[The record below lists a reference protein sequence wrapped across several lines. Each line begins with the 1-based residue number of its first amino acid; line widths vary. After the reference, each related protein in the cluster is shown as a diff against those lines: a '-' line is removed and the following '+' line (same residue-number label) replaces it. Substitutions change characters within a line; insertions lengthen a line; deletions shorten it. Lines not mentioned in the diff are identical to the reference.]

1 MQIKKTCSLIIATLF
16 IVVGVSCSNGDSPDG
31 PDMPVTP
38 VGQTVFMFFPWSNSL
53 LSDFRRTVEDM
64 QTVVAQRSMKDE
76 RVMVFMATSERE
88 AVLFELKKHNGR
100 CLTDTLRRY
109 SDRPFTSRQWLTS
122 LFSEVMTLAPA
133 SRYGMVVGC
142 HGLAWV
148 PVQGQRNARKRLGS
162 QERIDEGDNLYKEER
177 IDEGD
182 NLYKEE
188 KIDEEELYK
197 EELYKEQKL
206 LEEERL
212 ERKKQGL
219 SKDQP
224 QPNDL
229 MHFEVQGPVTTRF
242 IGGTYPETQ
251 IETTD
256 LADAMADAG
265 FHTEYILFDACYMS
279 SVEVAYEL
287 KDVTHY
293 LIASPTEVISYGF
306 PYITMGKHLLGTP
319 NYKGIADSFISFYS
333 TYYLPYG
340 TVAVTDCTQ
349 LDALAAIAQ
358 QINAAAEEP
367 TNAASAKQINA
378 AAEGK
383 LNTATSGKSAPNGV
397 QIMDGYSPTLF
408 YDLGHLMSLKN
419 AGTVLTTAFA
429 EQLDKTVPYK
439 GHTDQYFT
447 ALKDAPIDIKH
458 YSGLNTSQ
466 GSLNRMADRLSETAW
481 HKATN

>member
-31 PDMPVTP
+31 PDVPVTP

-76 RVMVFMATSERE
+76 RIMVFMATSERE
-88 AVLFELKKHNGR
+88 AVLFELKKQNGR

-148 PVQGQRNARKRLGS
+148 PVQGQRNAQKRLGS
-162 QERIDEGDNLYKEER
+162 QERIDEEDNLYKKER
-177 IDEGD
+177 IDKEGD
-182 NLYKEE
+182 
-188 KIDEEELYK
+188 
-197 EELYKEQKL
+197 
-206 LEEERL
+206 
-212 ERKKQGL
+212 
-219 SKDQP
+219 
-224 QPNDL
+224 DL

-293 LIASPTEVISYGF
+293 LIASPTEVLSYGF

-319 NYKGIADSFISFYS
+319 NYKGIVDSFISFYS
-333 TYYLPYG
+333 SYNLPYG

-358 QINAAAEEP
+358 QINAAATE
-367 TNAASAKQINA
+367 Q
-378 AAEGK
+378 
-383 LNTATSGKSAPNGV
+383 LAPNGV
-397 QIMDGYSPTLF
+397 QIMDGYSPSLF
-408 YDLGHLMSLKN
+408 YDLGHLMSLKD
-419 AGTVLTTAFA
+419 AGTVQTAAFA
-429 EQLDKTVPYK
+429 EQLEKTVPYK
-439 GHTDQYFT
+439 GHTGQYFT
-447 ALKDAPIDIKH
+447 ALKDAPVDIKH

-466 GSLNRMADRLSETAW
+466 GSLNHMADRLSETAW
-481 HKATN
+481 YKATN

>member
-1 MQIKKTCSLIIATLF
+1 MHIRKICDFIIATLF

-76 RVMVFMATSERE
+76 RIMVFMATSERE
-88 AVLFELKKHNGR
+88 AVLFELKKQNGR
-100 CLTDTLRRY
+100 CFTDTLQHY

-162 QERIDEGDNLYKEER
+162 QERIDEEDNLYKEER
-177 IDEGD
+177 IDKEGLYKEERID
-182 NLYKEE
+182 KEELYKEE
-188 KIDEEELYK
+188 KIDK
-197 EELYKEQKL
+197 EGE
-206 LEEERL
+206 
-212 ERKKQGL
+212 
-219 SKDQP
+219 
-224 QPNDL
+224 PNDL

-265 FHTEYILFDACYMS
+265 LHTEYILFDACYMS

-293 LIASPTEVISYGF
+293 LIASPTEVLSYGF

-319 NYKGIADSFISFYS
+319 NYKGIVDSFISFYS
-333 TYYLPYG
+333 SYNLPYG

-358 QINAAAEEP
+358 QINAADAEQTNAAAAEP
-367 TNAASAKQINA
+367 TNAAS
-378 AAEGK
+378 EGK
-383 LNTATSGKSAPNGV
+383 LNTARSGKLVPNGV

-408 YDLGHLMSLKN
+408 YDLGHLMSLKD
-419 AGTVLTTAFA
+419 AGTVLTAAFA

-439 GHTDQYFT
+439 GHTGQYFT
-447 ALKDAPIDIKH
+447 TLKDAPVDIKH

-466 GSLNRMADRLSETAW
+466 GSLNHMADRFSETAW
-481 HKATN
+481 YKATN

>member
-1 MQIKKTCSLIIATLF
+1 M
-16 IVVGVSCSNGDSPDG
+16 VGVSCSNGDNPDG
-31 PDMPVTP
+31 PDGPVTP

-88 AVLFELKKHNGR
+88 AVLFELKKQNGR

-162 QERIDEGDNLYKEER
+162 QERIDEEDNLYKEER
-177 IDEGD
+177 IDKEG
-182 NLYKEE
+182 LYKEE
-188 KIDEEELYK
+188 RIDK
-197 EELYKEQKL
+197 EELYN
-206 LEEERL
+206 EERIDK
-212 ERKKQGL
+212 EG
-219 SKDQP
+219 D
-224 QPNDL
+224 DL

-265 FHTEYILFDACYMS
+265 LHTEYILFDACYMS

-287 KDVTHY
+287 KDVAHY

-306 PYITMGKHLLGTP
+306 PYITMGKYLLGTP

-333 TYYLPYG
+333 SYYLPYG

-349 LDALAAIAQ
+349 LDALATIAQ

-419 AGTVLTTAFA
+419 AGTVLTAAFA
-429 EQLDKTVPYK
+429 DQLDKTVPYK

-447 ALKDAPIDIKH
+447 ALKDTPVDIKH

>member
-31 PDMPVTP
+31 PDVPVTP
-38 VGQTVFMFFPWSNSL
+38 VGQTVFMFFPWSNNL

-64 QTVVAQRSMKDE
+64 QTVVTQRSMKGE
-76 RVMVFMATSERE
+76 RIMVFMATSERE
-88 AVLFELKKHNGR
+88 AVLFELKKQNGR

-148 PVQGQRNARKRLGS
+148 PVQGQRSARKRLGS
-162 QERIDEGDNLYKEER
+162 QERIDEEDNLYKEER
-177 IDEGD
+177 IDKEGD
-182 NLYKEE
+182 
-188 KIDEEELYK
+188 
-197 EELYKEQKL
+197 
-206 LEEERL
+206 
-212 ERKKQGL
+212 
-219 SKDQP
+219 
-224 QPNDL
+224 DL

-256 LADAMADAG
+256 LADAMADAS

-293 LIASPTEVISYGF
+293 LIASPTEVLSYGF

-319 NYKGIADSFISFYS
+319 NYKGIVDSFISFYS
-333 TYYLPYG
+333 SYNLPYG

-358 QINAAAEEP
+358 QINAAA
-367 TNAASAKQINA
+367 
-378 AAEGK
+378 AE
-383 LNTATSGKSAPNGV
+383 LLAPNGV

-408 YDLGHLMSLKN
+408 YDLGHLMSLKD
-419 AGTVLTTAFA
+419 AGTVLTAAFA

-439 GHTDQYFT
+439 GHTGQYFT
-447 ALKDAPIDIKH
+447 ALKDEPVDIKH

-466 GSLNRMADRLSETAW
+466 GSLNHRADRLSETAW
-481 HKATN
+481 YKATN

>member
-1 MQIKKTCSLIIATLF
+1 M
-16 IVVGVSCSNGDSPDG
+16 VGVSCSNGDSPDG
-31 PDMPVTP
+31 PDVPVTP

-88 AVLFELKKHNGR
+88 AVLFELKKQNGR

-148 PVQGQRNARKRLGS
+148 PVQGQRSARKRLGS
-162 QERIDEGDNLYKEER
+162 QERMDEEDNLYKEER
-177 IDEGD
+177 IDKEGD
-182 NLYKEE
+182 
-188 KIDEEELYK
+188 
-197 EELYKEQKL
+197 
-206 LEEERL
+206 
-212 ERKKQGL
+212 
-219 SKDQP
+219 
-224 QPNDL
+224 DL

-265 FHTEYILFDACYMS
+265 LHTEYILFDACYMS

-333 TYYLPYG
+333 SYNLPYG

-358 QINAAAEEP
+358 QINAAA
-367 TNAASAKQINA
+367 
-378 AAEGK
+378 AEQ
-383 LNTATSGKSAPNGV
+383 LAPNGV

-408 YDLGHLMSLKN
+408 YDLGHLMSLKD
-419 AGTVLTTAFA
+419 AGTVLTAAFA
-429 EQLDKTVPYK
+429 EQLEKTVPYK

-447 ALKDAPIDIKH
+447 ALKDAPVDIKH

-466 GSLNRMADRLSETAW
+466 GSLNRLADRLSETAW

>member
-1 MQIKKTCSLIIATLF
+1 MLIKKTCSLIIATLF

-31 PDMPVTP
+31 PDVPVTP

-64 QTVVAQRSMKDE
+64 QTVVAERSMKNE
-76 RVMVFMATSERE
+76 RIMVFMATSERE
-88 AVLFELKKHNGR
+88 AVLFELKKQNGR

-148 PVQGQRNARKRLGS
+148 PVQGQRNAQKRLGS
-162 QERIDEGDNLYKEER
+162 QERIDEEDNLYKKER
-177 IDEGD
+177 IDKEGD
-182 NLYKEE
+182 
-188 KIDEEELYK
+188 
-197 EELYKEQKL
+197 
-206 LEEERL
+206 
-212 ERKKQGL
+212 
-219 SKDQP
+219 
-224 QPNDL
+224 DL

-293 LIASPTEVISYGF
+293 LIASPTEVLSYGF

-319 NYKGIADSFISFYS
+319 NYKGIVDSFISFYS
-333 TYYLPYG
+333 SYNLPYG

-358 QINAAAEEP
+358 QINAAA
-367 TNAASAKQINA
+367 
-378 AAEGK
+378 AEQ
-383 LNTATSGKSAPNGV
+383 LVPNGV

-408 YDLGHLMSLKN
+408 YDLGHLMSLKD
-419 AGTVLTTAFA
+419 AGTVLTAAFA
-429 EQLDKTVPYK
+429 EQLEKTVPYK
-439 GHTDQYFT
+439 GHTGQYFT
-447 ALKDAPIDIKH
+447 TLKDAPVDIKH

-466 GSLNRMADRLSETAW
+466 GSLNHMADRLSETAW
-481 HKATN
+481 YKATN

>member
-1 MQIKKTCSLIIATLF
+1 M
-16 IVVGVSCSNGDSPDG
+16 VGVSCSNGDSPDG
-31 PDMPVTP
+31 PDVPVTP

-76 RVMVFMATSERE
+76 RIMVFMATSERE
-88 AVLFELKKHNGR
+88 AVLFELKKQNGR

-148 PVQGQRNARKRLGS
+148 PVQGQRSARKRLGS
-162 QERIDEGDNLYKEER
+162 QERIDEEDNLYKEER
-177 IDEGD
+177 IDKEG
-182 NLYKEE
+182 E
-188 KIDEEELYK
+188 
-197 EELYKEQKL
+197 
-206 LEEERL
+206 
-212 ERKKQGL
+212 
-219 SKDQP
+219 
-224 QPNDL
+224 PNDL

-256 LADAMADAG
+256 LANAMADAG
-265 FHTEYILFDACYMS
+265 LHTEYILFDACYMS

-293 LIASPTEVISYGF
+293 LIASPTEVLSYGF

-319 NYKGIADSFISFYS
+319 NYKGIVDSFISFYS
-333 TYYLPYG
+333 SYNLPYG

-358 QINAAAEEP
+358 QINAAATE
-367 TNAASAKQINA
+367 Q
-378 AAEGK
+378 
-383 LNTATSGKSAPNGV
+383 LVPNGV

-408 YDLGHLMSLKN
+408 YDLGHLMSLKD
-419 AGTVLTTAFA
+419 AGTVLTAAFA

-447 ALKDAPIDIKH
+447 TLKDAPVDIKH

-466 GSLNRMADRLSETAW
+466 GSLNHMADRLSETAW
-481 HKATN
+481 YKATN

>member
-1 MQIKKTCSLIIATLF
+1 M
-16 IVVGVSCSNGDSPDG
+16 VGVSCSNGDNPDG
-31 PDMPVTP
+31 PDVPVTP

-76 RVMVFMATSERE
+76 RIMVFMATSERE
-88 AVLFELKKHNGR
+88 AVLFELKKQNGR

-122 LFSEVMTLAPA
+122 LFSEVLTLAPA

-162 QERIDEGDNLYKEER
+162 QERIDEEDNLYKEER
-177 IDEGD
+177 IDKEG
-182 NLYKEE
+182 E
-188 KIDEEELYK
+188 
-197 EELYKEQKL
+197 
-206 LEEERL
+206 
-212 ERKKQGL
+212 
-219 SKDQP
+219 
-224 QPNDL
+224 PNDL

-293 LIASPTEVISYGF
+293 LIASPTEVLSYGF

-333 TYYLPYG
+333 SYNLPYG

-358 QINAAAEEP
+358 QINAAA
-367 TNAASAKQINA
+367 
-378 AAEGK
+378 AEQ
-383 LNTATSGKSAPNGV
+383 LVPNGV

-408 YDLGHLMSLKN
+408 YDLGHLMSLKD
-419 AGTVLTTAFA
+419 AGTVLTAAFA
-429 EQLDKTVPYK
+429 EQLDKAVPYK
-439 GHTDQYFT
+439 GHTGQYFT
-447 ALKDAPIDIKH
+447 ALKDEPVDIKH

-466 GSLNRMADRLSETAW
+466 GSLNHMADRLSETAW
-481 HKATN
+481 YKATN

>member
-1 MQIKKTCSLIIATLF
+1 M
-16 IVVGVSCSNGDSPDG
+16 VGVSCSNGDNPDG
-31 PDMPVTP
+31 PDVPVTP

-53 LSDFRRTVEDM
+53 LSDFRRTIEDM

-76 RVMVFMATSERE
+76 RIMVFMATSERE
-88 AVLFELKKHNGR
+88 AVLFELKKQNGR

-148 PVQGQRNARKRLGS
+148 PVQGQRSAPKRQGS
-162 QERIDEGDNLYKEER
+162 QERIDEEDNLYKEER
-177 IDEGD
+177 IDKEG
-182 NLYKEE
+182 LYKEE
-188 KIDEEELYK
+188 RIDK
-197 EELYKEQKL
+197 E
-206 LEEERL
+206 
-212 ERKKQGL
+212 G
-219 SKDQP
+219 D
-224 QPNDL
+224 DL

-265 FHTEYILFDACYMS
+265 LHTEFILFDACYMS

-333 TYYLPYG
+333 SYYLPYG

-383 LNTATSGKSAPNGV
+383 LNTAASGKNAPNGV

-447 ALKDAPIDIKH
+447 ALKDAPVDIKH

>member
-1 MQIKKTCSLIIATLF
+1 M
-16 IVVGVSCSNGDSPDG
+16 VGVSCSNGDSPDG
-31 PDMPVTP
+31 PDVPVTP

-76 RVMVFMATSERE
+76 RIMVFMATSERE
-88 AVLFELKKHNGR
+88 AVLFELKKQNGR

-109 SDRPFTSRQWLTS
+109 SDRPFTSSQWLTS

-148 PVQGQRNARKRLGS
+148 PVQGQRSARKRLGS
-162 QERIDEGDNLYKEER
+162 RERIDEEDNLYKEER
-177 IDEGD
+177 IDKEG
-182 NLYKEE
+182 
-188 KIDEEELYK
+188 
-197 EELYKEQKL
+197 
-206 LEEERL
+206 
-212 ERKKQGL
+212 
-219 SKDQP
+219 
-224 QPNDL
+224 NDL

-319 NYKGIADSFISFYS
+319 NYKGIVDSFISFYS
-333 TYYLPYG
+333 SYNLPYG

-358 QINAAAEEP
+358 QINAAAAEQ
-367 TNAASAKQINA
+367 TNAAS
-378 AAEGK
+378 EGK
-383 LNTATSGKSAPNGV
+383 LNTARSGKYAPNGV

-408 YDLGHLMSLKN
+408 YDLGHLMSLKD
-419 AGTVLTTAFA
+419 AGTVLTAAFA
-429 EQLDKTVPYK
+429 EQLEKTVPYK
-439 GHTDQYFT
+439 GHTGQYFT
-447 ALKDAPIDIKH
+447 ALKDVPVDIKH

-466 GSLNRMADRLSETAW
+466 GSLNHMADRLSETAW

>member
-1 MQIKKTCSLIIATLF
+1 MQIKKTCSLIIATLL
-16 IVVGVSCSNGDSPDG
+16 IVVGVSCSNGDNPDG
-31 PDMPVTP
+31 PDGPVTP

-88 AVLFELKKHNGR
+88 AVLFELKKQNGQ

-148 PVQGQRNARKRLGS
+148 PVQGQRSARKRLGS
-162 QERIDEGDNLYKEER
+162 QERIDEEDNLYKEER
-177 IDEGD
+177 IDKEGD
-182 NLYKEE
+182 
-188 KIDEEELYK
+188 
-197 EELYKEQKL
+197 
-206 LEEERL
+206 
-212 ERKKQGL
+212 
-219 SKDQP
+219 
-224 QPNDL
+224 DL

-256 LADAMADAG
+256 LADAMTDAG
-265 FHTEYILFDACYMS
+265 LHTEYILFDACYMS

-333 TYYLPYG
+333 SYYRPYG

-367 TNAASAKQINA
+367 TNAAS
-378 AAEGK
+378 EGK
-383 LNTATSGKSAPNGV
+383 LNTATSGKNAPNGV
-397 QIMDGYSPTLF
+397 QIMDGYNPTLF

-419 AGTVLTTAFA
+419 AGTVLTAAFA

-447 ALKDAPIDIKH
+447 ALKDAPVNIKH

-466 GSLNRMADRLSETAW
+466 GSLNHMADRLSETAW
-481 HKATN
+481 YKATN

>member
-1 MQIKKTCSLIIATLF
+1 MQIKKTCSLIIATLL

-31 PDMPVTP
+31 PDVPVTP

-88 AVLFELKKHNGR
+88 AVLFELKKQNGR

-162 QERIDEGDNLYKEER
+162 QERIDEEDNLYKEER
-177 IDEGD
+177 IDKEG
-182 NLYKEE
+182 E
-188 KIDEEELYK
+188 
-197 EELYKEQKL
+197 
-206 LEEERL
+206 
-212 ERKKQGL
+212 
-219 SKDQP
+219 
-224 QPNDL
+224 PNDL

-293 LIASPTEVISYGF
+293 LIASPTEVLSYGF

-319 NYKGIADSFISFYS
+319 NYKSIVDSFISFYS
-333 TYYLPYG
+333 SYNLPYG

-358 QINAAAEEP
+358 QINAADAE
-367 TNAASAKQINA
+367 Q
-378 AAEGK
+378 
-383 LNTATSGKSAPNGV
+383 LVPNGV

-408 YDLGHLMSLKN
+408 YDLGHLMSLKD
-419 AGTVLTTAFA
+419 AGTVLTAAFA
-429 EQLDKTVPYK
+429 EQLEKTVPYK
-439 GHTDQYFT
+439 GHTGQYFT
-447 ALKDAPIDIKH
+447 TLKDAPVDIRH

-466 GSLNRMADRLSETAW
+466 GSLNHMADRLSETAW
-481 HKATN
+481 YKATN

>member
-1 MQIKKTCSLIIATLF
+1 M
-16 IVVGVSCSNGDSPDG
+16 VGVSCSNGDSPDG
-31 PDMPVTP
+31 PDVPVTP

-53 LSDFRRTVEDM
+53 LSDFKRTVEDM

-76 RVMVFMATSERE
+76 RIMVFMATSERE
-88 AVLFELKKHNGR
+88 AVLFELKKQNGR

-148 PVQGQRNARKRLGS
+148 PVQGQRNAQKRLGS
-162 QERIDEGDNLYKEER
+162 QERIDEEDNLYKKER
-177 IDEGD
+177 IDKEG
-182 NLYKEE
+182 
-188 KIDEEELYK
+188 
-197 EELYKEQKL
+197 
-206 LEEERL
+206 
-212 ERKKQGL
+212 
-219 SKDQP
+219 
-224 QPNDL
+224 NDL

-251 IETTD
+251 IETTN

-293 LIASPTEVISYGF
+293 LIASPTEVLSYGF

-333 TYYLPYG
+333 SYNLPYG

-358 QINAAAEEP
+358 QINAADAE
-367 TNAASAKQINA
+367 Q
-378 AAEGK
+378 
-383 LNTATSGKSAPNGV
+383 LVPNGV

-408 YDLGHLMSLKN
+408 YDLGHLMSLKD
-419 AGTVLTTAFA
+419 AGTVLTAAFA

-447 ALKDAPIDIKH
+447 TLKDTPVDIKH

-466 GSLNRMADRLSETAW
+466 GSLNHMADRLSETAW
-481 HKATN
+481 YKATN

>member
-1 MQIKKTCSLIIATLF
+1 MQIKKTCSLIIATLL
-16 IVVGVSCSNGDSPDG
+16 IVVGVSCSNGDNPDG
-31 PDMPVTP
+31 PDVPVTP

-88 AVLFELKKHNGR
+88 AVLFELKKQNGR

-109 SDRPFTSRQWLTS
+109 SDRPFTSRQWQTS

-162 QERIDEGDNLYKEER
+162 QERIDEEDNLYKEER
-177 IDEGD
+177 IDKEGEP
-182 NLYKEE
+182 Y
-188 KIDEEELYK
+188 
-197 EELYKEQKL
+197 
-206 LEEERL
+206 
-212 ERKKQGL
+212 
-219 SKDQP
+219 
-224 QPNDL
+224 DL

-293 LIASPTEVISYGF
+293 LIASPTEVLSYGF

-319 NYKGIADSFISFYS
+319 NYKGIVDSFISFYS
-333 TYYLPYG
+333 SYNLPYG

-358 QINAAAEEP
+358 QINAAAEE
-367 TNAASAKQINA
+367 Q
-378 AAEGK
+378 
-383 LNTATSGKSAPNGV
+383 LVPNGV

-408 YDLGHLMSLKN
+408 YDLGHLMSLKD
-419 AGTVLTTAFA
+419 AGTVLTAAFA

-447 ALKDAPIDIKH
+447 ALKDAPVDIKH

-481 HKATN
+481 YKATN

>member
-1 MQIKKTCSLIIATLF
+1 MHIKRICHFIIATLF
-16 IVVGVSCSNGDSPDG
+16 IAVGVSCSNGDSPDG
-31 PDMPVTP
+31 PDVPVTP

-76 RVMVFMATSERE
+76 HIMVFMATSERE
-88 AVLFELKKHNGR
+88 AVLFELKKQNGR

-162 QERIDEGDNLYKEER
+162 QERIDEEDNLYKEER
-177 IDEGD
+177 IDKEG
-182 NLYKEE
+182 E
-188 KIDEEELYK
+188 
-197 EELYKEQKL
+197 
-206 LEEERL
+206 
-212 ERKKQGL
+212 
-219 SKDQP
+219 
-224 QPNDL
+224 PNDL

-287 KDVTHY
+287 KDVTNY
-293 LIASPTEVISYGF
+293 LIASPTEVLSYGF

-333 TYYLPYG
+333 SYNLPYG

-358 QINAAAEEP
+358 QINAAA
-367 TNAASAKQINA
+367 
-378 AAEGK
+378 AEQ
-383 LNTATSGKSAPNGV
+383 LVPNGV

-408 YDLGHLMSLKN
+408 YDLGHLMSLKD
-419 AGTVLTTAFA
+419 AGTVLTAAFA

-439 GHTDQYFT
+439 GHTSQYFT
-447 ALKDAPIDIKH
+447 TLKDAPVDIKH

-466 GSLNRMADRLSETAW
+466 GSLNHMADRLSETAW
-481 HKATN
+481 YKATN

>member
-1 MQIKKTCSLIIATLF
+1 M
-16 IVVGVSCSNGDSPDG
+16 VGVSCSNGDSPDG
-31 PDMPVTP
+31 PDVPVTP

-76 RVMVFMATSERE
+76 RIMVFMATSERE
-88 AVLFELKKHNGR
+88 AVLFELKKQNGR
-100 CLTDTLRRY
+100 CFTDTLQHY

-148 PVQGQRNARKRLGS
+148 PVQGQRSARKRLGS
-162 QERIDEGDNLYKEER
+162 QERIDEGDNLYKEKR
-177 IDEGD
+177 IDKEG
-182 NLYKEE
+182 E
-188 KIDEEELYK
+188 
-197 EELYKEQKL
+197 
-206 LEEERL
+206 
-212 ERKKQGL
+212 
-219 SKDQP
+219 
-224 QPNDL
+224 PNDL

-265 FHTEYILFDACYMS
+265 LHTEYILFDACYMS

-293 LIASPTEVISYGF
+293 LIASPTEVLSYGF

-319 NYKGIADSFISFYS
+319 NYKGIVDSFISFYS
-333 TYYLPYG
+333 SYNLPYG

-358 QINAAAEEP
+358 QINAADAE
-367 TNAASAKQINA
+367 Q
-378 AAEGK
+378 
-383 LNTATSGKSAPNGV
+383 LVPNGV

-408 YDLGHLMSLKN
+408 YDLGHLMSLKD
-419 AGTVLTTAFA
+419 AGTVLTAAFA
-429 EQLDKTVPYK
+429 EQLEKTVPYK
-439 GHTDQYFT
+439 GHTGQYFT
-447 ALKDAPIDIKH
+447 TLKDAPVDIKH

-466 GSLNRMADRLSETAW
+466 GSLNHMADRLSETAW
-481 HKATN
+481 YKATN

>member
-1 MQIKKTCSLIIATLF
+1 MQIKKICDFIIATLF

-31 PDMPVTP
+31 PDVPVTP

-76 RVMVFMATSERE
+76 RIMVFMATSERE
-88 AVLFELKKHNGR
+88 AVLFELKKQNGR

-162 QERIDEGDNLYKEER
+162 QERIDEEY
-177 IDEGD
+177 

-188 KIDEEELYK
+188 KIDK
-197 EELYKEQKL
+197 E
-206 LEEERL
+206 
-212 ERKKQGL
+212 G
-219 SKDQP
+219 D
-224 QPNDL
+224 DL

-293 LIASPTEVISYGF
+293 LIASPTEVLSYGF
-306 PYITMGKHLLGTP
+306 PYTTMGKHLLGTP
-319 NYKGIADSFISFYS
+319 NYKCIVDSFISFYS
-333 TYYLPYG
+333 SYNLPYG

-358 QINAAAEEP
+358 QINVAATEQINVAAAEP
-367 TNAASAKQINA
+367 TNAAS
-378 AAEGK
+378 EGK
-383 LNTATSGKSAPNGV
+383 LNTARSGKNVPNGV

-408 YDLGHLMSLKN
+408 YDLGHLMSLKD
-419 AGTVLTTAFA
+419 AGTVLTAAFA
-429 EQLDKTVPYK
+429 EQLGKTVPYK
-439 GHTDQYFT
+439 GHTSQYFT
-447 ALKDAPIDIKH
+447 ALKDAPVDIKH

-466 GSLNRMADRLSETAW
+466 GSLNHMADRLSETAW
-481 HKATN
+481 YKATN

>member
-1 MQIKKTCSLIIATLF
+1 M
-16 IVVGVSCSNGDSPDG
+16 VGVSCSNGDNPDG
-31 PDMPVTP
+31 PDVPVTP

-53 LSDFRRTVEDM
+53 LSDFRLTVEDM

-88 AVLFELKKHNGR
+88 AVLFELKKQNGR

-122 LFSEVMTLAPA
+122 LFSEVRTLAPA

-162 QERIDEGDNLYKEER
+162 QEKIDEEDNLYKEER
-177 IDEGD
+177 IDKEW
-182 NLYKEE
+182 LYKEE
-188 KIDEEELYK
+188 RIDK
-197 EELYKEQKL
+197 EGE
-206 LEEERL
+206 
-212 ERKKQGL
+212 
-219 SKDQP
+219 
-224 QPNDL
+224 PNDL
-229 MHFEVQGPVTTRF
+229 MHFEVQSPVTTRF

-265 FHTEYILFDACYMS
+265 LHTEYILFDACYMS

-333 TYYLPYG
+333 SYYQPYG

-358 QINAAAEEP
+358 QINAATEA
-367 TNAASAKQINA
+367 QI
-378 AAEGK
+378 
-383 LNTATSGKSAPNGV
+383 APNGV
-397 QIMDGYSPTLF
+397 QVMDGYSPTLF

-447 ALKDAPIDIKH
+447 ALKDAPVDIKH
-458 YSGLNTSQ
+458 YSGLNTSE
-466 GSLNRMADRLSETAW
+466 GSRNRLADRLSETAW

>member
-1 MQIKKTCSLIIATLF
+1 MHIKKICHFIIATLF

-31 PDMPVTP
+31 PDVPVTP

-88 AVLFELKKHNGR
+88 AVLFEMKKQNGR

-162 QERIDEGDNLYKEER
+162 QEKIDEEDNLYKEER
-177 IDEGD
+177 IDKEG
-182 NLYKEE
+182 E
-188 KIDEEELYK
+188 
-197 EELYKEQKL
+197 
-206 LEEERL
+206 
-212 ERKKQGL
+212 
-219 SKDQP
+219 S
-224 QPNDL
+224 NDL

-265 FHTEYILFDACYMS
+265 LHTEYILFDACYMS

-333 TYYLPYG
+333 SYYLPYG

-358 QINAAAEEP
+358 QINAAATE
-367 TNAASAKQINA
+367 Q
-378 AAEGK
+378 
-383 LNTATSGKSAPNGV
+383 LAPNGV
-397 QIMDGYSPTLF
+397 QIMDGYSPTIF

-429 EQLDKTVPYK
+429 EQLEKTVPYK

-447 ALKDAPIDIKH
+447 ALKDTPVDIKH

>member
-31 PDMPVTP
+31 PDVPVTP

-76 RVMVFMATSERE
+76 RIMVFMATSERE
-88 AVLFELKKHNGR
+88 AVLFELKKQNGR

-162 QERIDEGDNLYKEER
+162 QEKIDEE
-177 IDEGD
+177 D

-188 KIDEEELYK
+188 KIDK
-197 EELYKEQKL
+197 EGE
-206 LEEERL
+206 
-212 ERKKQGL
+212 
-219 SKDQP
+219 
-224 QPNDL
+224 PNDL

-293 LIASPTEVISYGF
+293 LIASPTEVLSYGF

-319 NYKGIADSFISFYS
+319 NYKSIVDSFISFYS
-333 TYYLPYG
+333 SYNLPYG

-358 QINAAAEEP
+358 QINAAAAEP
-367 TNAASAKQINA
+367 TNAAS
-378 AAEGK
+378 EGK
-383 LNTATSGKSAPNGV
+383 LNTARSGKLVPNGV

-408 YDLGHLMSLKN
+408 YDLGHLMSLKD
-419 AGTVLTTAFA
+419 AGTVLTAAFA
-429 EQLDKTVPYK
+429 EQLEKTVPYK
-439 GHTDQYFT
+439 GHTGQYFT
-447 ALKDAPIDIKH
+447 TLKDAPVDIKH

-466 GSLNRMADRLSETAW
+466 GSLNHMADRLSETAW
-481 HKATN
+481 YKATN

>member
-1 MQIKKTCSLIIATLF
+1 MHIKKIFDFIIATLL
-16 IVVGVSCSNGDSPDG
+16 IAVGVSCSNGDNPDG
-31 PDMPVTP
+31 PDVPITP

-76 RVMVFMATSERE
+76 RIMVFMATSERE
-88 AVLFELKKHNGR
+88 AVLFELKKQNGR
-100 CLTDTLRRY
+100 CLTDTLRCY

-148 PVQGQRNARKRLGS
+148 PVQGQRSARKRLGS
-162 QERIDEGDNLYKEER
+162 QERIDEEDNLYKEER
-177 IDEGD
+177 
-182 NLYKEE
+182 
-188 KIDEEELYK
+188 
-197 EELYKEQKL
+197 L

-212 ERKKQGL
+212 ARKKQGL
-219 SKDQP
+219 SKDKP
-224 QPNDL
+224 LPNDL

-265 FHTEYILFDACYMS
+265 LHTEYILFDACYMS

-333 TYYLPYG
+333 SYYLPYG

-358 QINAAAEEP
+358 QINAASEEP

-383 LNTATSGKSAPNGV
+383 FNTATSGKNAPNGV

-419 AGTVLTTAFA
+419 AGTVLTAAFA

-447 ALKDAPIDIKH
+447 ALKDAPVDIKH

-481 HKATN
+481 YKATN

>member
-1 MQIKKTCSLIIATLF
+1 M
-16 IVVGVSCSNGDSPDG
+16 VGVSCSNGDSPDG
-31 PDMPVTP
+31 PDIPVTP
-38 VGQTVFMFFPWSNSL
+38 VGQTVFMFFPWSNNL

-64 QTVVAQRSMKDE
+64 QTIVAQRSMKDE
-76 RVMVFMATSERE
+76 RIMVFMATSERE
-88 AVLFELKKHNGR
+88 AVLFELKKQNGR

-162 QERIDEGDNLYKEER
+162 QERIDEEDNLYKEER
-177 IDEGD
+177 IDKEGD
-182 NLYKEE
+182 
-188 KIDEEELYK
+188 
-197 EELYKEQKL
+197 
-206 LEEERL
+206 
-212 ERKKQGL
+212 
-219 SKDQP
+219 
-224 QPNDL
+224 DL

-265 FHTEYILFDACYMS
+265 LHTEYILFDACYMS

-319 NYKGIADSFISFYS
+319 NYKGIVDSFISFYS
-333 TYYLPYG
+333 SYYLPYG

-358 QINAAAEEP
+358 QINAATTEP
-367 TNAASAKQINA
+367 TNAASG
-378 AAEGK
+378 GK
-383 LNTATSGKSAPNGV
+383 LNTARSGKNVPNGV

-408 YDLGHLMSLKN
+408 YDLGHLMSLKD
-419 AGTVLTTAFA
+419 AGTVLTAAFA
-429 EQLDKTVPYK
+429 KQLDKTVPYK
-439 GHTDQYFT
+439 GHTSQYFT
-447 ALKDAPIDIKH
+447 ALKDTPVDIKH

-466 GSLNRMADRLSETAW
+466 GSLNHMADRLSETAW
-481 HKATN
+481 YKATN

>member
-1 MQIKKTCSLIIATLF
+1 M
-16 IVVGVSCSNGDSPDG
+16 VGVSCSNGDSPDG
-31 PDMPVTP
+31 PDVPVTP

-64 QTVVAQRSMKDE
+64 QTVVTQRSMKDE
-76 RVMVFMATSERE
+76 RIMVFMATSERE
-88 AVLFELKKHNGR
+88 AVLFELKKQNGQ

-162 QERIDEGDNLYKEER
+162 QEKIDEEDNLYKEER
-177 IDEGD
+177 IDKEG
-182 NLYKEE
+182 E
-188 KIDEEELYK
+188 
-197 EELYKEQKL
+197 
-206 LEEERL
+206 
-212 ERKKQGL
+212 
-219 SKDQP
+219 
-224 QPNDL
+224 PNDL

-265 FHTEYILFDACYMS
+265 LHTEYILFDACYMS

-293 LIASPTEVISYGF
+293 LIASPTEVLSYGF
-306 PYITMGKHLLGTP
+306 PYVTMGKHLLGTP

-333 TYYLPYG
+333 SYNLPYG

-358 QINAAAEEP
+358 QINAAATE
-367 TNAASAKQINA
+367 Q
-378 AAEGK
+378 
-383 LNTATSGKSAPNGV
+383 LVPNGV

-408 YDLGHLMSLKN
+408 YDLGHLMSLKD
-419 AGTVLTTAFA
+419 AGTVLTAAFA
-429 EQLDKTVPYK
+429 EQLEKTVPYK

-447 ALKDAPIDIKH
+447 TLKDEPVDIKH

-466 GSLNRMADRLSETAW
+466 GSLNHMADRLSETAW
-481 HKATN
+481 YKATN

>member
-1 MQIKKTCSLIIATLF
+1 MQIKKTCSFIIATLF

-31 PDMPVTP
+31 PDVPVTP
-38 VGQTVFMFFPWSNSL
+38 VGQTVFMFFPWSNNL

-64 QTVVAQRSMKDE
+64 QTIVAQRSMKDE
-76 RVMVFMATSERE
+76 RIMVFMATSEHE
-88 AVLFELKKHNGR
+88 AVLFELKKQNGR

-109 SDRPFTSRQWLTS
+109 SDRPFTSRQWLTL

-162 QERIDEGDNLYKEER
+162 QERIDKEGD
-177 IDEGD
+177 
-182 NLYKEE
+182 
-188 KIDEEELYK
+188 
-197 EELYKEQKL
+197 
-206 LEEERL
+206 
-212 ERKKQGL
+212 
-219 SKDQP
+219 
-224 QPNDL
+224 DL

-293 LIASPTEVISYGF
+293 LIASPTEVLSYGF
-306 PYITMGKHLLGTP
+306 PYTTMGKHLLGTP
-319 NYKGIADSFISFYS
+319 NYKCIVDSFISFYS
-333 TYYLPYG
+333 SYNLPYG

-358 QINAAAEEP
+358 QINAAATEQINVAAAEP
-367 TNAASAKQINA
+367 TNAAS
-378 AAEGK
+378 EGK
-383 LNTATSGKSAPNGV
+383 LNTARSGKNVPNGV

-408 YDLGHLMSLKN
+408 YDLGHLMSLKD
-419 AGTVLTTAFA
+419 AGTVLTAAFA

-439 GHTDQYFT
+439 GHTSQYFT
-447 ALKDAPIDIKH
+447 ALKDAPVDIKH

-466 GSLNRMADRLSETAW
+466 GSLNHMADRLSETAW
-481 HKATN
+481 YKATN

>member
-1 MQIKKTCSLIIATLF
+1 M
-16 IVVGVSCSNGDSPDG
+16 VGVSCSNGDSPDG
-31 PDMPVTP
+31 PDVPVTP

-53 LSDFRRTVEDM
+53 LSDFKRTVEDM

-76 RVMVFMATSERE
+76 RIMVFMATSERE
-88 AVLFELKKHNGR
+88 AVLFELKKQNGR

-148 PVQGQRNARKRLGS
+148 PVQGQRNAQKRLGS
-162 QERIDEGDNLYKEER
+162 QERIDEEDNLYKKER
-177 IDEGD
+177 IDKEG
-182 NLYKEE
+182 
-188 KIDEEELYK
+188 
-197 EELYKEQKL
+197 
-206 LEEERL
+206 
-212 ERKKQGL
+212 
-219 SKDQP
+219 
-224 QPNDL
+224 NDL

-251 IETTD
+251 IETTN

-265 FHTEYILFDACYMS
+265 LHTEYILFDACYMS

-293 LIASPTEVISYGF
+293 LIASPTEVLSYGF

-319 NYKGIADSFISFYS
+319 NYKGIVDSFISFYS
-333 TYYLPYG
+333 SYNLPYG

-358 QINAAAEEP
+358 QINAAA
-367 TNAASAKQINA
+367 
-378 AAEGK
+378 AEQ
-383 LNTATSGKSAPNGV
+383 LVPNGV

-408 YDLGHLMSLKN
+408 YDLGHLMSLKD
-419 AGTVLTTAFA
+419 AGTVLTAAFA
-429 EQLDKTVPYK
+429 EQLEKTVPYK
-439 GHTDQYFT
+439 GHTGQYFT
-447 ALKDAPIDIKH
+447 TLKDAPVDIKH

-466 GSLNRMADRLSETAW
+466 GSLNHMADRLSETAW
-481 HKATN
+481 YKATN

>member
-31 PDMPVTP
+31 PDVPVTP

-64 QTVVAQRSMKDE
+64 QTVVAQRFMKDE
-76 RVMVFMATSERE
+76 RIMVFMATSERE
-88 AVLFELKKHNGR
+88 AVLFELKKQNGR

-122 LFSEVMTLAPA
+122 FFSEVMTLAPA

-148 PVQGQRNARKRLGS
+148 PIQGQRNARKRLGS
-162 QERIDEGDNLYKEER
+162 QERIDEEDNLYKEER
-177 IDEGD
+177 IDKEG
-182 NLYKEE
+182 E
-188 KIDEEELYK
+188 
-197 EELYKEQKL
+197 
-206 LEEERL
+206 
-212 ERKKQGL
+212 
-219 SKDQP
+219 
-224 QPNDL
+224 PNDL

-293 LIASPTEVISYGF
+293 LIASPTEVLSYGF

-319 NYKGIADSFISFYS
+319 NYKGIVDSFISFYS
-333 TYYLPYG
+333 SYNLPYG

-358 QINAAAEEP
+358 QINAAA
-367 TNAASAKQINA
+367 
-378 AAEGK
+378 AEQ
-383 LNTATSGKSAPNGV
+383 LVPNGV

-408 YDLGHLMSLKN
+408 YDLGHLMSLKD
-419 AGTVLTTAFA
+419 AGTVLTAAFA

-439 GHTDQYFT
+439 GHTGQYFT
-447 ALKDAPIDIKH
+447 TLKDAPVDIKH

-466 GSLNRMADRLSETAW
+466 GSLNHMADRLSETAW
-481 HKATN
+481 YKATN

>member
-1 MQIKKTCSLIIATLF
+1 M
-16 IVVGVSCSNGDSPDG
+16 VGVSCSNGDSPDG
-31 PDMPVTP
+31 PDVPVTP
-38 VGQTVFMFFPWSNSL
+38 VGQTVFMFFPWSNNL

-64 QTVVAQRSMKDE
+64 QTVVTQRSMKGE
-76 RVMVFMATSERE
+76 RIMVFMATSERE
-88 AVLFELKKHNGR
+88 AVLFELKKQNGR

-148 PVQGQRNARKRLGS
+148 PVQGQRNAPKRLGS
-162 QERIDEGDNLYKEER
+162 QEKIDEE
-177 IDEGD
+177 D

-188 KIDEEELYK
+188 KIDK
-197 EELYKEQKL
+197 E
-206 LEEERL
+206 
-212 ERKKQGL
+212 G
-219 SKDQP
+219 D
-224 QPNDL
+224 DL

-265 FHTEYILFDACYMS
+265 LHTEYILFDACYMS

-319 NYKGIADSFISFYS
+319 NYKGIVDSFISFYS
-333 TYYLPYG
+333 SYNLPYG

-358 QINAAAEEP
+358 QINAAATE
-367 TNAASAKQINA
+367 QINA
-378 AAEGK
+378 ATAEPTNGASGGK
-383 LNTATSGKSAPNGV
+383 LNTARSGKNVPNGV

-408 YDLGHLMSLKN
+408 YDLGHLMSLKD
-419 AGTVLTTAFA
+419 AGTVLTAAFA
-429 EQLDKTVPYK
+429 EQIEKTVPYK
-439 GHTDQYFT
+439 GHTGQYFT
-447 ALKDAPIDIKH
+447 ALKDAPVDIKH

-466 GSLNRMADRLSETAW
+466 GSLNRMADRISETAW

>member
-1 MQIKKTCSLIIATLF
+1 M
-16 IVVGVSCSNGDSPDG
+16 VGVSCSNGDSPDG
-31 PDMPVTP
+31 PDVPVTP

-76 RVMVFMATSERE
+76 RIMVFMATSERE
-88 AVLFELKKHNGR
+88 AVLFELKKQNGR
-100 CLTDTLRRY
+100 CLTDTLQRY

-162 QERIDEGDNLYKEER
+162 QEW

-188 KIDEEELYK
+188 KIDKEGLYK
-197 EELYKEQKL
+197 EERINKEG
-206 LEEERL
+206 E
-212 ERKKQGL
+212 
-219 SKDQP
+219 
-224 QPNDL
+224 PNDL

-293 LIASPTEVISYGF
+293 LIASPTEVLSYGF

-333 TYYLPYG
+333 SYNLPYG

-358 QINAAAEEP
+358 QINAAA
-367 TNAASAKQINA
+367 
-378 AAEGK
+378 AEQ
-383 LNTATSGKSAPNGV
+383 LVPNGV

-408 YDLGHLMSLKN
+408 YDLGHLMSLKD
-419 AGTVLTTAFA
+419 AGTVLTAAFA
-429 EQLDKTVPYK
+429 EQLEKAVPYK
-439 GHTDQYFT
+439 GHTGQYFT
-447 ALKDAPIDIKH
+447 ALKEAPVDIKH

-466 GSLNRMADRLSETAW
+466 GSLNHMADRLSETAW
-481 HKATN
+481 YKATN

>member
-1 MQIKKTCSLIIATLF
+1 MQIKKICDFIIATLF

-31 PDMPVTP
+31 PDVPVTP

-76 RVMVFMATSERE
+76 RIMVFMATSERE
-88 AVLFELKKHNGR
+88 AVLFELKKQNGR

-162 QERIDEGDNLYKEER
+162 QERIDEE
-177 IDEGD
+177 D

-188 KIDEEELYK
+188 KIDK
-197 EELYKEQKL
+197 E
-206 LEEERL
+206 
-212 ERKKQGL
+212 G
-219 SKDQP
+219 D
-224 QPNDL
+224 DL
-229 MHFEVQGPVTTRF
+229 MHMEVQGPVTTRF

-293 LIASPTEVISYGF
+293 LIASPTEVLSYGF
-306 PYITMGKHLLGTP
+306 PYTTMGKHLLGTP
-319 NYKGIADSFISFYS
+319 NYKGIVDSFISFYS
-333 TYYLPYG
+333 SYNLPYG

-358 QINAAAEEP
+358 QINAAATEQINVAAAEP
-367 TNAASAKQINA
+367 TNAAS
-378 AAEGK
+378 EGK
-383 LNTATSGKSAPNGV
+383 LNTARSGKNVPNGV

-408 YDLGHLMSLKN
+408 YDLGHLMSLKD
-419 AGTVLTTAFA
+419 AGTVLTAAFA
-429 EQLDKTVPYK
+429 EQLGKTVPYK
-439 GHTDQYFT
+439 GHTSQYFT

-466 GSLNRMADRLSETAW
+466 GSLNHMADRLSETAW
-481 HKATN
+481 YKATN

>member
-1 MQIKKTCSLIIATLF
+1 MLIKKTCSLIIATLF

-31 PDMPVTP
+31 PDVPVTP

-76 RVMVFMATSERE
+76 RIMVFMATSERE
-88 AVLFELKKHNGR
+88 AVLFELKKQNGR

-148 PVQGQRNARKRLGS
+148 PVQGQRNALKRLGS
-162 QERIDEGDNLYKEER
+162 QERIDEEDNLYKEER
-177 IDEGD
+177 IDKEG
-182 NLYKEE
+182 LYKKER
-188 KIDEEELYK
+188 IDK
-197 EELYKEQKL
+197 E
-206 LEEERL
+206 
-212 ERKKQGL
+212 GV
-219 SKDQP
+219 
-224 QPNDL
+224 PNDL

-256 LADAMADAG
+256 LADAMADAS

-293 LIASPTEVISYGF
+293 LIASPTEVLSYGF

-319 NYKGIADSFISFYS
+319 NYKGIVDSFISFYS
-333 TYYLPYG
+333 SYYLPYG

-383 LNTATSGKSAPNGV
+383 FNTARSGKDAPNGV

-408 YDLGHLMSLKN
+408 YDLGHLMSLKD
-419 AGTVLTTAFA
+419 AGTVLTAAFA
-429 EQLDKTVPYK
+429 EQLDKTMPYK

-447 ALKDAPIDIKH
+447 ALKDTPVDIKH

-466 GSLNRMADRLSETAW
+466 GSLNRLADRLSETAW
-481 HKATN
+481 YKATN

>member
-31 PDMPVTP
+31 PDVPVTP

-76 RVMVFMATSERE
+76 RIMVFMATSERE
-88 AVLFELKKHNGR
+88 AVLFELKKQNGR

-109 SDRPFTSRQWLTS
+109 SDRPFTSHQWLTS

-148 PVQGQRNARKRLGS
+148 PVQGQRSARKRLGS
-162 QERIDEGDNLYKEER
+162 QERIDEE
-177 IDEGD
+177 D

-188 KIDEEELYK
+188 KIDKEGLYK
-197 EELYKEQKL
+197 EERINKEG
-206 LEEERL
+206 E
-212 ERKKQGL
+212 
-219 SKDQP
+219 
-224 QPNDL
+224 PNDL

-256 LADAMADAG
+256 LAEAMADAG

-293 LIASPTEVISYGF
+293 LIASPTEVLSYGF

-319 NYKGIADSFISFYS
+319 NYKGIVDSFISFYS
-333 TYYLPYG
+333 SYYLPYG

-358 QINAAAEEP
+358 QINAAATE
-367 TNAASAKQINA
+367 Q
-378 AAEGK
+378 
-383 LNTATSGKSAPNGV
+383 LAPNGV

-408 YDLGHLMSLKN
+408 YDLGHLMSLKD
-419 AGTVLTTAFA
+419 AGTVLTAAFA

-439 GHTDQYFT
+439 GHTGQYFT
-447 ALKDAPIDIKH
+447 ALKDEPVDIKH

-466 GSLNRMADRLSETAW
+466 GSLNHMADRLSETAW
-481 HKATN
+481 YKATN

>member
-1 MQIKKTCSLIIATLF
+1 M
-16 IVVGVSCSNGDSPDG
+16 VGVSCSNGDSPDG
-31 PDMPVTP
+31 PDVPVTP

-76 RVMVFMATSERE
+76 RIMVFMATSERE
-88 AVLFELKKHNGR
+88 AVLFELKKQNGR

-148 PVQGQRNARKRLGS
+148 PIQGQRNARKKLGS
-162 QERIDEGDNLYKEER
+162 QEKIDEEDNLYKEER
-177 IDEGD
+177 IDKEG
-182 NLYKEE
+182 E
-188 KIDEEELYK
+188 
-197 EELYKEQKL
+197 
-206 LEEERL
+206 
-212 ERKKQGL
+212 
-219 SKDQP
+219 
-224 QPNDL
+224 PNDL

-293 LIASPTEVISYGF
+293 LIASPTEVLSYGF

-319 NYKGIADSFISFYS
+319 NYKGIVDSFISFYS
-333 TYYLPYG
+333 SYNLPYG

-358 QINAAAEEP
+358 QINAADAE
-367 TNAASAKQINA
+367 Q
-378 AAEGK
+378 
-383 LNTATSGKSAPNGV
+383 LVPNGV

-408 YDLGHLMSLKN
+408 YDLGHLMSLKD
-419 AGTVLTTAFA
+419 AGTVLTAAFA

-447 ALKDAPIDIKH
+447 TLKDAPVDIKH

-466 GSLNRMADRLSETAW
+466 GSLNHMADRLSETAW
-481 HKATN
+481 YKATN

>member
-1 MQIKKTCSLIIATLF
+1 MHIKRICDFIIATLF
-16 IVVGVSCSNGDSPDG
+16 IVVGVSCSNGDNPDG
-31 PDMPVTP
+31 PDVPVTP

-88 AVLFELKKHNGR
+88 AVLFELKKQNGR

-148 PVQGQRNARKRLGS
+148 PVQGQRSARKRIGS
-162 QERIDEGDNLYKEER
+162 HERIDEE
-177 IDEGD
+177 D

-188 KIDEEELYK
+188 KIDKEGEPYK
-197 EELYKEQKL
+197 EERL

-212 ERKKQGL
+212 ARKKQGL
-219 SKDQP
+219 SKDKLL
-224 QPNDL
+224 PNDL

-265 FHTEYILFDACYMS
+265 LHTEYILFDACYMS

-333 TYYLPYG
+333 SYYLPYG

-367 TNAASAKQINA
+367 TNAASAKHINA

-429 EQLDKTVPYK
+429 EQLEKTVPYK

-447 ALKDAPIDIKH
+447 ALKDTPVDIKH

>member
-1 MQIKKTCSLIIATLF
+1 MQIKKFCSLIIATLF

-31 PDMPVTP
+31 PDVPVTP

-64 QTVVAQRSMKDE
+64 QTVVTQRSMKDE
-76 RVMVFMATSERE
+76 RIMVFMATSERE
-88 AVLFELKKHNGR
+88 AVLFELKKQNGQ
-100 CLTDTLRRY
+100 CFTDTLRRY

-142 HGLAWV
+142 HGMAWV
-148 PVQGQRNARKRLGS
+148 PVQGQRNARKRFGS
-162 QERIDEGDNLYKEER
+162 QERIDEEDNLYKEER
-177 IDEGD
+177 IDKEGD
-182 NLYKEE
+182 
-188 KIDEEELYK
+188 
-197 EELYKEQKL
+197 
-206 LEEERL
+206 
-212 ERKKQGL
+212 
-219 SKDQP
+219 
-224 QPNDL
+224 DL

-265 FHTEYILFDACYMS
+265 LHTEYILFDACYMS

-333 TYYLPYG
+333 SYNLPYG

-358 QINAAAEEP
+358 QINAAATEQINAATAEP
-367 TNAASAKQINA
+367 TNAASG
-378 AAEGK
+378 GK
-383 LNTATSGKSAPNGV
+383 LNTARSGKDVPNGV

-408 YDLGHLMSLKN
+408 YDLGHLMSLKD
-419 AGTVLTTAFA
+419 AGTVLTAAFA

-439 GHTDQYFT
+439 GHTGQYFT
-447 ALKDAPIDIKH
+447 ALKDEPVDIKH

-466 GSLNRMADRLSETAW
+466 GSLNHRADRLSETAW
-481 HKATN
+481 YKATN

>member
-31 PDMPVTP
+31 PDVPVTP
-38 VGQTVFMFFPWSNSL
+38 VGQTVFMFFPWSNNL

-76 RVMVFMATSERE
+76 RIMVFMATSERE
-88 AVLFELKKHNGR
+88 AVLFELKKQNGR

-122 LFSEVMTLAPA
+122 LFSKVMTLAPA

-162 QERIDEGDNLYKEER
+162 QERIDEE
-177 IDEGD
+177 D

-188 KIDEEELYK
+188 KIDK
-197 EELYKEQKL
+197 E
-206 LEEERL
+206 
-212 ERKKQGL
+212 G
-219 SKDQP
+219 D
-224 QPNDL
+224 DL

-265 FHTEYILFDACYMS
+265 LHTEYILFDACYMS

-293 LIASPTEVISYGF
+293 LIASPTEVLSYGF
-306 PYITMGKHLLGTP
+306 PYTTMGKHLLGTP
-319 NYKGIADSFISFYS
+319 NYKCIVDSFISFYS
-333 TYYLPYG
+333 SYNLPYG

-358 QINAAAEEP
+358 QINAATAEPINAATAEP
-367 TNAASAKQINA
+367 TNAAS
-378 AAEGK
+378 EGK
-383 LNTATSGKSAPNGV
+383 LNTARSGKNVPNGV

-408 YDLGHLMSLKN
+408 YDLGHLMSLKD
-419 AGTVLTTAFA
+419 AGTVLTAAFA
-429 EQLDKTVPYK
+429 EQLGKTVPYK
-439 GHTDQYFT
+439 GHTSQYFT
-447 ALKDAPIDIKH
+447 ALKDAPVDIKH

-466 GSLNRMADRLSETAW
+466 GSLNHMADRLSETAW
-481 HKATN
+481 YKATN

>member
-1 MQIKKTCSLIIATLF
+1 MQIKKTCSFIIATLL
-16 IVVGVSCSNGDSPDG
+16 IVVGVSCSNGDNPDG
-31 PDMPVTP
+31 PDVPVTP

-88 AVLFELKKHNGR
+88 AVLFELKKQNGR

-162 QERIDEGDNLYKEER
+162 QERIDEEDNLYKEER
-177 IDEGD
+177 IDKEG
-182 NLYKEE
+182 LYKEE
-188 KIDEEELYK
+188 RIDK
-197 EELYKEQKL
+197 E
-206 LEEERL
+206 
-212 ERKKQGL
+212 G
-219 SKDQP
+219 D
-224 QPNDL
+224 DL

-265 FHTEYILFDACYMS
+265 LHTEYILFDACYMS

-333 TYYLPYG
+333 SYYLPYG

-367 TNAASAKQINA
+367 TNAASAKHINA

-383 LNTATSGKSAPNGV
+383 LNTATSGKNAPNGV

-419 AGTVLTTAFA
+419 AGTVLTAAFA
-429 EQLDKTVPYK
+429 DQLDKTVPYK

-447 ALKDAPIDIKH
+447 ALKDAPVDIKH

-481 HKATN
+481 YKATN

>member
-31 PDMPVTP
+31 PDVPVTP

-64 QTVVAQRSMKDE
+64 QTVVAQRSMKNE
-76 RVMVFMATSERE
+76 RIMVFMATSERE
-88 AVLFELKKHNGR
+88 AVLFELKKQNGR

-148 PVQGQRNARKRLGS
+148 PVQGQRNAPKRLGS
-162 QERIDEGDNLYKEER
+162 QERIDEE
-177 IDEGD
+177 D

-188 KIDEEELYK
+188 KIDK
-197 EELYKEQKL
+197 EGE
-206 LEEERL
+206 
-212 ERKKQGL
+212 
-219 SKDQP
+219 S
-224 QPNDL
+224 NDL

-293 LIASPTEVISYGF
+293 LIASPTEVLSYGF

-319 NYKGIADSFISFYS
+319 NYKGIVDSFINFYS
-333 TYYLPYG
+333 SYYLPYG

-349 LDALAAIAQ
+349 IDALAAIAQ
-358 QINAAAEEP
+358 QINAAAAEP
-367 TNAASAKQINA
+367 TNAAS
-378 AAEGK
+378 EGK
-383 LNTATSGKSAPNGV
+383 LNTARSGKNVPNGV

-408 YDLGHLMSLKN
+408 YDLGHLMSLKD
-419 AGTVLTTAFA
+419 AGTVLTAAFA

-447 ALKDAPIDIKH
+447 TLKDAPVDIKH

-466 GSLNRMADRLSETAW
+466 GSLNHMADRLSETAW
-481 HKATN
+481 YKATN

>member
-1 MQIKKTCSLIIATLF
+1 MQIKKTCSLIIATLL

-31 PDMPVTP
+31 PDAPVTP

-88 AVLFELKKHNGR
+88 AVLFELKKQNGR

-109 SDRPFTSRQWLTS
+109 NDRPFTSRQWLTS

-162 QERIDEGDNLYKEER
+162 QEKIDEEDNLYKEER
-177 IDEGD
+177 IDKEG
-182 NLYKEE
+182 E
-188 KIDEEELYK
+188 
-197 EELYKEQKL
+197 
-206 LEEERL
+206 
-212 ERKKQGL
+212 
-219 SKDQP
+219 
-224 QPNDL
+224 PNDL

-265 FHTEYILFDACYMS
+265 LHTEYILFDACYMS

-293 LIASPTEVISYGF
+293 LIASPTEVLSYGF

-319 NYKGIADSFISFYS
+319 NYKGIVDSFISFYS
-333 TYYLPYG
+333 SYNLPYG

-358 QINAAAEEP
+358 QINAAA
-367 TNAASAKQINA
+367 
-378 AAEGK
+378 AEQ
-383 LNTATSGKSAPNGV
+383 LVPNGV

-408 YDLGHLMSLKN
+408 YDLGHLMSLKD
-419 AGTVLTTAFA
+419 AGTVLTAAFA

-439 GHTDQYFT
+439 GHTGQYFT
-447 ALKDAPIDIKH
+447 ALKDAPVDIKH

-466 GSLNRMADRLSETAW
+466 GSLNHMADRFSETAW
-481 HKATN
+481 YKATN

>member
-1 MQIKKTCSLIIATLF
+1 MQIKKTCSFIIATLF

-31 PDMPVTP
+31 PDAPVTP

-76 RVMVFMATSERE
+76 RIMVFMATSERE
-88 AVLFELKKHNGR
+88 AVLFELKKQNGR
-100 CLTDTLRRY
+100 CLTDTLRHY

-162 QERIDEGDNLYKEER
+162 QERIDEEDNLYKEER
-177 IDEGD
+177 IDKEGD
-182 NLYKEE
+182 
-188 KIDEEELYK
+188 
-197 EELYKEQKL
+197 
-206 LEEERL
+206 
-212 ERKKQGL
+212 
-219 SKDQP
+219 
-224 QPNDL
+224 DL

-287 KDVTHY
+287 KDITHY

-306 PYITMGKHLLGTP
+306 PYTTMGKHLLGTP
-319 NYKGIADSFISFYS
+319 NYKGIVDSFISFYS
-333 TYYLPYG
+333 SYNLPYG

-358 QINAAAEEP
+358 QINVAAAEQINVAAAEP
-367 TNAASAKQINA
+367 TNAAS
-378 AAEGK
+378 EGK
-383 LNTATSGKSAPNGV
+383 LNTARSGKNVPNGV

-408 YDLGHLMSLKN
+408 YDLGHLMSLKD
-419 AGTVLTTAFA
+419 AGTVLTAAFA
-429 EQLDKTVPYK
+429 EQLGKTVPYK
-439 GHTDQYFT
+439 GHTGQYFT
-447 ALKDAPIDIKH
+447 ALKDAPVDIKH

-466 GSLNRMADRLSETAW
+466 GSLNHMADRLSETAW
-481 HKATN
+481 YKATN